1 VIEYQAVVVSGLIIL
16 LLLDLVTVAARSG
29 LRYLNLARLLQL
41 RDQIGENADR
51 ALAIMHAS
59 PRAYAGLH
67 LVQSLTRF
75 LIIGCVLALIPWEQI
90 TPFMLVLLGVPII
103 VALLLGW
110 LEWIVERAISRH
122 PEDWVLRLTPFIQVL
137 TTVFSPLVLVS
148 LFLSQDTSS
157 PPEGLGM
164 VTEDE
169 LKTLVDAGQQ
179 EGVLEQE
186 EREMIYSVFQLG
198 DTLTREI
205 MVPRIDM
212 LAVEENTPLVE
223 ALDALLESGYTRVPV
238 YRETVDNIIGLLY
251 AKDLLRVWR
260 EGNTD
265 TESLQSLLRDAY
277 FVPEAKKVV
286 ELLEEMQSRRVHMTM
301 VVDEYGGIAGL
312 VTMEDIIEEIFG
324 EIQDEYDEEE
334 QPYQRISDGEY
345 IFQGRIDLD
354 DFNEIVGSNLPNN
367 EADTLSGFIYM
378 RLGHVP
384 TTGESV
390 EDGNLR
396 LTVEQVSSRRI
407 RKVRAERLVNMDGE

>member
-1 VIEYQAVVVSGLIIL
+1 VIEYQSVIIL
-16 LLLDLVTVAARSG
+16 GLLVLLILDLVTVAARSG
-29 LRYLNLARLLQL
+29 LRYVNLARLLQL
-41 RDQIGENADR
+41 REQIGDKVDR
-51 ALAIMHAS
+51 TLDIMHAS

-75 LIIGCVLALIPWEQI
+75 LIIGCVLALVPWEQI
-90 TPFMLVLLGVPII
+90 THLLLVLLGVP
-103 VALLLGW
+103 VLVGLLLGW
-110 LEWIVERAISRH
+110 LEWIVERAISRR
-122 PEDWVLRLTPFIQVL
+122 PEYWVLRLTPFIQVL
-137 TTVFSPLVLVS
+137 AIALYPFVLLSLV
-148 LFLSQDTSS
+148 LSQDTAS
-157 PPEGLGM
+157 PAEGVGM

-169 LKTLVDAGQQ
+169 LKTMVDAGQQ

-186 EREMIYSVFQLG
+186 ERKMIYSVFQLG

-212 LAVEENTPLVE
+212 LTVEENTPLKE
-223 ALDALLESGYTRVPV
+223 ALDILLASGYTRVPV
-238 YRETVDNIIGLLY
+238 YRETIDNIIGLLY

-260 EGNTD
+260 EGNSD
-265 TESLQSLLRDAY
+265 SKSLGGLLRDAY

-334 QPYQRISDGEY
+334 QPFQLISEGEY
-345 IFQGRIDLD
+345 LFQGRIDLD
-354 DFNEIVGSNLPNN
+354 DFNEVMGSNLPND

-384 TTGESV
+384 TTGERV
-390 EDGNLR
+390 DDGDLR
-396 LTVEQVSSRRI
+396 LIVEQVSSRRI
-407 RKVRAERLVNMDGE
+407 RKVRAKRLVDTDSE